1 MATQI
6 QSAKIVTEEIEN
18 EAGANPYSISLGTE
32 NTTTGGSTLDF
43 TSIPSGVKVVRFILQ
58 AVSTSGSSDIIVQIG
73 DAGGIETSGYL
84 GSSWSA
90 NTTNQNYTDGFGI
103 HANQAS
109 GNVYHSTVT
118 LCLVDSSNNTW
129 VSNGV
134 TGRSDSGGA
143 GVFAGT
149 KSLTG
154 VLDRVRLTTQG
165 GSDTIDAN
173 GGINIQ
179 FQQENNMADV
189 IEIDVQTGE
198 ETTRSYTQEEKDNIA
213 TAQAEAKKNFDALDY
228 KAKRMSEYPTI
239 EECVHAI
246 LDDDLEALQVKR
258 TAVKEKYP
266 K

>member
-6 QSAKIVTEEIEN
+6 QGAKIVVEEIEDA
-18 EAGANPYSISLGTE
+18 AGTNPYSISLGTE
-32 NTTTGGSTLDF
+32 STATGGSTLDF

-58 AVSTSGSSDIIVQIG
+58 AVSTSGTSDIIVQIG

-103 HANQAS
+103 HANQAA

-143 GVFAGT
+143 GVFCGT
-149 KSLTG
+149 KSLSGELTQ
-154 VLDRVRLTTQG
+154 VRLTQQN

-179 FQQENNMADV
+179 FQ
-189 IEIDVQTGE
+189 
-198 ETTRSYTQEEKDNIA
+198 
-213 TAQAEAKKNFDALDY
+213 
-228 KAKRMSEYPTI
+228 
-239 EECVHAI
+239 
-246 LDDDLEALQVKR
+246 
-258 TAVKEKYP
+258 
-266 K
+266 